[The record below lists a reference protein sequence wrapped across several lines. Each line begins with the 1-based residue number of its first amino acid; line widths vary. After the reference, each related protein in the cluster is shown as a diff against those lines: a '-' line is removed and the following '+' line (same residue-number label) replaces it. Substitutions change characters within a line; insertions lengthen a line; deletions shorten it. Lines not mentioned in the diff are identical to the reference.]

1 MLYGLIAD
9 CRFEQ
14 RMADRKIHTLIEGPA
29 LFETPSQRIDASRSV
44 ITMSMLAYGLGLKI
58 RSKNVQSSKGY

>member
-14 RMADRKIHTLIEGPA
+14 HMADQKNHTLIDGPA
-29 LFETPSQRIDASRSV
+29 LFETPSRWIDTSRSV
-44 ITMSMLAYGLGLKI
+44 IIMSILAYGLGLKI
-58 RSKNVQSSKGY
+58 R

>member
-1 MLYGLIAD
+1 
-9 CRFEQ
+9 
-14 RMADRKIHTLIEGPA
+14 MADRKIHTLIEGPA

-58 RSKNVQSSKGY
+58 KSKNVQSSKGY